1 MVKSSSKKSG
11 ALSAELMVAMAIFVI
26 AMLPLAGVLA
36 QEQKF
41 ARDSYH
47 RAIAMELIDGEMEI
61 LMAGEWHSF
70 HQGAQPYSFH
80 ADCAANLPPGNATL
94 TITGRHLRLDW
105 QPEKRTRSGTVVRE
119 ADAR

>member
-1 MVKSSSKKSG
+1 MVKSCSKNTG

-41 ARDSYH
+41 ARDSYR
-47 RAIAMELIDGEMEI
+47 RAIAMELVDGEMEI
-61 LMAGEWHSF
+61 LLAGEWHSF
-70 HQGAQPYSFH
+70 SQGAQPCPFH
-80 ADCAANLPPGNATL
+80 GESATNLPPGKATL

-105 QPEKRTRSGTVVRE
+105 QPEKRIANGAVVRE